1 MTNYINSESRVVVM
15 FFAQSVSTDVFG
27 IIILALVVLLVIAF
41 GVFCFVFWILMIV
54 DAAQRKSLSDGER
67 IAWIL
72 VLVFIGIIGAL
83 IYYFAVKRNRKR

>member
-1 MTNYINSESRVVVM
+1 MM
-15 FFAQSVSTDVFG
+15 LAQSVSMDVFG
-27 IIILALVVLLVIAF
+27 IIILALVVLLAIAI
-41 GVFCFVFWILMIV
+41 GIWAFVFWILMII